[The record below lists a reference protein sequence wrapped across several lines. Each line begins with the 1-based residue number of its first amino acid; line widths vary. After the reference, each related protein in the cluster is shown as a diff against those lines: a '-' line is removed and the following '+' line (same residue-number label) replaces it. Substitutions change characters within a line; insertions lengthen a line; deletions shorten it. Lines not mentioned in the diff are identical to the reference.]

1 MVSLDVSFLGRDH
14 PQMDSLPDEL
24 LAIYRAART
33 EMRAR
38 WDRDLP
44 DAELVLDDRW
54 DRAARLGFGARS
66 SIYQS
71 SYVYGSPKVGH
82 DVWIGP
88 FTLLD
93 ATGGLTIGDHV
104 TISAGAQIYTHDTVA
119 RTVTGGTAPI
129 DHSPVSIG
137 DRTYVGSQTV
147 IARGVSIGKGCVIG
161 ANSFVNRDIPDD
173 AFAVGS
179 PCRVVGKVV
188 ILGTQVELRSTDV
201 T

>member
-1 MVSLDVSFLGRDH
+1 
-14 PQMDSLPDEL
+14 MDP
-24 LAIYRAART
+24 LAEQLRTIFRAARID
-33 EMRAR
+33 MRTR
-38 WDRDLP
+38 WARDLP
-44 DAELVLDDRW
+44 DSELVLDDRW
-54 DRAARLGFGARS
+54 DRAVRLGFGRDS

-82 DVWIGP
+82 DVWVGP

-104 TISAGAQIYTHDTVA
+104 TISAGVQIYTHDTVA
-119 RTVTGGTAPI
+119 RTVTGGIAPI

-137 DRTYVGSQTV
+137 DRTYLGSQTV

-173 AFAVGS
+173 SFAVGS
-179 PCRVVGKVV
+179 PCRVIGRVVTVG
-188 ILGTQVELRSTDV
+188 TRVELRSLDPT
-201 T
+201 

>member
-1 MVSLDVSFLGRDH
+1 
-14 PQMDSLPDEL
+14 MDSLAEQL
-24 LAIYRAART
+24 RAIYRAART
-33 EMRAR
+33 EMRNR
-38 WDRDLP
+38 WARDLP

-54 DRAARLGFGARS
+54 DRAVRLGFGHGS

-82 DVWIGP
+82 DVWVGP

-104 TISAGAQIYTHDTVA
+104 TVSAGVQIYTHDTIA
-119 RTVTGGTAPI
+119 KSVTGGAAPI
-129 DHSPVSIG
+129 DRSPVSIG

-147 IARGVSIGKGCVIG
+147 IARGVSIGSGCVIG

-173 AFAVGS
+173 SFAVGS
-179 PCRVVGKVV
+179 PCRVIGKVV
-188 ILGTQVELRSTDV
+188 TIGTRVELQSADPARPEALGPP
-201 T
+201 